1 MDDIEGIDRMFVS
14 GTRVTFTKKKDVK
27 VQRDKFE
34 EKLEDVL
41 EDNKLE
47 FLSLETRESKRA
59 KAAWVANAP
68 VT

>member
-1 MDDIEGIDRMFVS
+1 MDDVEGIDRMFVS
-14 GTRVTFTKKKDVK
+14 GTRVTFTLKKDVK
-27 VQRDKFE
+27 IQRDKFE
-34 EKLEDVL
+34 EKLEELLD
-41 EDNKLE
+41 DNKLE